1 MAAKMRVVV
10 NKQAVKELLRSHEIQ
25 ADLERRAH
33 AIAAA
38 AGAGFSVRTHVGAN
52 RVRVTV
58 GTDDLD
64 AILAETYHQA
74 LTRAIDA
81 GRD

>member
-1 MAAKMRVVV
+1 MPAKVRVVV
-10 NKQAVKELLRSHEIQ
+10 NKQAVKALLRSHEVQ
-25 ADLERRAH
+25 ADLERRAQ

-38 AGAGFSVRTHVGAN
+38 AGPGFSVRTHVGAS

-64 AILAETYHQA
+64 AILAETYHQT